1 MTEIDATALDVTK
14 RARRLEIAWVAVV
27 VLYGVGRSLAV
38 WKMLARYGVNPFIY
52 FFIDV
57 GSSLP
62 YGVATARL
70 VRSFVRHDSK
80 EAIKWGVLAT
90 ATFIAP
96 DIYLVATLHRAP
108 KYVYGVIAV
117 IVVSLGSLAVLGV
130 RRQLLSNRNTGVSA

>member
-1 MTEIDATALDVTK
+1 MTKIDVAAVDVTK
-14 RARRLEIAWVAVV
+14 RARRLEFAWVVVV

-38 WKMLARYGVNPFIY
+38 WKMLARYGVNPLIY

-57 GSSLP
+57 GSSWP
-62 YGVATARL
+62 YGVATSRL
-70 VRSFVRHDSK
+70 VRSAVRHDGE
-80 EAIKWGVLAT
+80 EAIKWGVLAA

-108 KYVYGVIAV
+108 KFVYGAIAV
-117 IVVSLGSLAVLGV
+117 IAVSLGSLAVLGV